1 MLYGQLSKD
10 VWATALPS
18 HWDKAMYMY
27 KYLHRMTFEYTLEFS
42 QAMFSVTEPRFQ
54 CTLLKW
60 ENGLGSASERKRNVL
75 LETTD
80 PAHMEAVLLLLISEA
95 EVVDKARRS
104 QRAAIPISELF

>member
-10 VWATALPS
+10 VWAATLPS

-54 CTLLKW
+54 CTLLRW
-60 ENGLGSASERKRNVL
+60 ENALGNKPKRNVL